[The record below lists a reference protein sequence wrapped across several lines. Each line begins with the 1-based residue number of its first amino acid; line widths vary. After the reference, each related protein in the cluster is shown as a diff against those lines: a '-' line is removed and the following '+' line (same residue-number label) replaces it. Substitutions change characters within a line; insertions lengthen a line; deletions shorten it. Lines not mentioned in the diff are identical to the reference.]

1 MPGGL
6 PGGGG
11 MLKLPFDRYI
21 IVERKNMILVVFL
34 VYLCFAQVLVFDKD
48 IIEFECFSWDDRNN
62 QEKLK
67 TKVMQFFSLGRWGG
81 GDKQC
86 VKWEICKWRIVIL
99 HLTSQQPCWLTRT
112 KEFPS
117 PGN

>member
-1 MPGGL
+1 
-6 PGGGG
+6 
-11 MLKLPFDRYI
+11 
-21 IVERKNMILVVFL
+21 MILVVFL

-81 GDKQC
+81 GGVVANNVC
-86 VKWEICKWRIVIL
+86 NGRYANGELLFCI
-99 HLTSQQPCWLTRT
+99 
-112 KEFPS
+112 
-117 PGN
+117 

>member
-1 MPGGL
+1 
-6 PGGGG
+6 
-11 MLKLPFDRYI
+11 MLKLRFDRYI

-67 TKVMQFFSLGRWGG
+67 TKVTQFFSLGRWGG
-81 GDKQC
+81 GGEQTMCEMGDMQMANC
-86 VKWEICKWRIVIL
+86 YFASDV
-99 HLTSQQPCWLTRT
+99 TQPCWLIRT